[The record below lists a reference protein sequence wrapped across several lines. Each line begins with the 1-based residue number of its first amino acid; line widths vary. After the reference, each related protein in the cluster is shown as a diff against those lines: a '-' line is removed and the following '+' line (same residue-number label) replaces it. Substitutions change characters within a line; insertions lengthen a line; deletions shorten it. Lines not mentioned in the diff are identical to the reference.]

1 MSEAKRTSNSIL
13 CMFLLL
19 LVSLTPLAGAQ
30 SIVSAEILTE
40 WVDDGTGNITHGY
53 RIVLDQSLSFSE
65 LDEMSVTVSHTDV
78 NDNEIGNWVLDW
90 IGGNNTELSFVVN
103 STLNWNCLLYTS
115 DAADE

>member
-53 RIVLDQSLSFSE
+53 RIVLDP
-65 LDEMSVTVSHTDV
+65 VSYTH
-78 NDNEIGNWVLDW
+78 L
-90 IGGNNTELSFVVN
+90 
-103 STLNWNCLLYTS
+103 TLPTNR
-115 DAADE
+115 EV